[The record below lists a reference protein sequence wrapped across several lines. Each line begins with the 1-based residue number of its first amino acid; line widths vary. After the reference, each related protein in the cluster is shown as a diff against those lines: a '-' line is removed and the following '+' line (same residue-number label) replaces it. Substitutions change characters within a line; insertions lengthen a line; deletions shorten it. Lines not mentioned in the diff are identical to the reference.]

1 MLDEGD
7 QETAAPREMA
17 PGVFDSVYESKGG
30 SGVIE
35 MIATVRGEFE
45 QGMKDVIKAEE
56 QAQGDFER
64 LKAEYQ
70 KTLNDL
76 ISKLNLLI
84 VQRTQAND
92 AKEGYEE
99 DKKQE
104 EEEVRTETAYLLQ
117 LAGSC
122 NSLLTHYTERVQM
135 RNDEKAA
142 IKKAKQ
148 VLEEEA

>member
-1 MLDEGD
+1 MLEEREED
-7 QETAAPREMA
+7 QAAPREMA

-35 MIATVRGEFE
+35 MIATVRAEFE
-45 QGMKDVIKAEE
+45 HGMKDVIKAEE
-56 QAQGDFER
+56 QAQADFEKV
-64 LKAEYQ
+64 KAEYQ

-84 VQRTQAND
+84 VQRTQASD
-92 AKEGYEE
+92 AKEQFED

-104 EEEVRTETAYLLQ
+104 EEEVKAETAYLLQ

-122 NSLLTHYTERVQM
+122 NSLLEHYTERVQM
-135 RNDEKAA
+135 RVRGCKPSKRTIPSA
-142 IKKAKQ
+142 
-148 VLEEEA
+148 VLHF

>member
-1 MLDEGD
+1 MIEEGED
-7 QETAAPREMA
+7 DGVAPRAVA

-30 SGVIE
+30 KGVIE
-35 MIATVRGEFE
+35 MIATVRAEFE

-56 QAQGDFER
+56 QAQADFGKV
-64 LKAEYQ
+64 KAEYQ

-92 AKEGYEE
+92 AKEGYED

-104 EEEVRTETAYLLQ
+104 EEEVKAETAYLLQ

-122 NSLLTHYTERVQM
+122 NSLLEHYTERVQM

-142 IKKAKQ
+142 IKKAKS
-148 VLEEEA
+148 VLENEA